1 MVKNRF
7 KNSEITPKSI
17 FLNRRN
23 LLKKWACLSLLTAN
37 GSLGWANP
45 MPLKSKWSTN
55 REPNS
60 YEDITSYNNF
70 YEFGTDKSDPAKYAH
85 KLSIEPWK
93 VEIGGLVEKPGLY
106 DFDDLISGI
115 VLEERVYAFRCVEGW
130 SMVIPWVGFS
140 LSEILKKIQPKS
152 SARYVAFETLFRPE
166 EMFGQRYNILS
177 WPYREGLTIAEAM
190 HPLTILSTGLYGE
203 ELPKQNGAP
212 LRLVVPWKY
221 GFKSIK
227 SIVKIK
233 LTDKQPQS
241 SWNMQNPREYGF
253 YSNVNPEVD
262 HPRWS
267 QATERPIGK
276 GLFAKR
282 RKTLKFNGY
291 GDEVA
296 SLYSGMD
303 LRRYY

>member
-1 MVKNRF
+1 MVRNRF
-7 KNSEITPKSI
+7 KYSEITPKEI
-17 FLNRRN
+17 FFNRRD
-23 LLKKWACLSLLTAN
+23 LLKTGLCSSILATN
-37 GSLGWANP
+37 VSLGWASSTP
-45 MPLKSKWSTN
+45 VKSKWSTN

-60 YEDITSYNNF
+60 YDDITSYNNF

-85 KLSIEPWK
+85 KLTIDPWK
-93 VEIGGLVEKPGLY
+93 VEIGGLVEKPGFY
-106 DFDDLISGI
+106 DLDDLVSDI
-115 VLEERVYAFRCVEGW
+115 VLEERIYAFRCVEGW
-130 SMVIPWVGFS
+130 SMVIPWLGFS
-140 LSEILKKIQPKS
+140 LSKILKKIEPKN
-152 SARYVAFETLFRPE
+152 AAKYVAFETLFRPE
-166 EMFGQRYNILS
+166 EMFGQRYKILS

-227 SIVKIK
+227 SIVKIN

-241 SWNMQNPREYGF
+241 SWNMQNPSEYGF

-267 QATERPIGK
+267 QATERPIGN

-291 GDEVA
+291 GTEVA

-303 LRRYY
+303 LRKHY

>member
-1 MVKNRF
+1 MVRGRF
-7 KNSEITPKSI
+7 KYSQITPKNM
-17 FLNRRN
+17 FLKRRD
-23 LLKKWACLSLLTAN
+23 LIKKGLCLSILAAN
-37 GSLGWANP
+37 GSPSWASLAP
-45 MPLKSKWSTN
+45 VKSKWSTN

-60 YEDITSYNNF
+60 YEDISSYNNF

-227 SIVKIK
+227 SIQKIEF
-233 LTDKQPQS
+233 TDQQPNS
-241 SWNMQNPREYGF
+241 LWNELAPQEYGF
-253 YSNVNPEVD
+253 YANVNPEVD

-267 QATERPIGK
+267 QAKERPIGSWFFQK
-276 GLFAKR
+276 IP
-282 RKTLKFNGY
+282 TQPFNGY
-291 GDEVA
+291 AEEVA
-296 SLYSGMD
+296 SLYKGMD
-303 LRRYY
+303 LKKNY

>member
-1 MVKNRF
+1 MVRNRF
-7 KNSEITPKSI
+7 KNSEITPKSM
-17 FLNRRN
+17 FLKRRD
-23 LLKKWACLSLLTAN
+23 LIKKGLCLSILATN
-37 GSLGWANP
+37 VSPGWASSAP
-45 MPLKSKWSTN
+45 VKSKWSTN

-60 YEDITSYNNF
+60 YYDITSYNNF

-85 KLSIEPWK
+85 KLSIKPWK

-106 DFDDLISGI
+106 DFDDLIKGI
-115 VLEERVYAFRCVEGW
+115 VLEERIYAFRCVEGW

-140 LSEILKKIQPKS
+140 LSQILKKIEPKS
-152 SARYVAFETLFRPE
+152 SATYIAFETLFRPE
-166 EMFGQRYNILS
+166 EMFGQRYNILQ

-227 SIVKIK
+227 SIVKIN
-233 LTDKQPQS
+233 LTDKQPIS

-253 YSNVNPEVD
+253 FSNVNPDVD

-276 GLFAKR
+276 GLFTKR

-291 GDEVA
+291 GDDVA

-303 LRRYY
+303 LRKYY

>member
-17 FLNRRN
+17 FLSRRN

-140 LSEILKKIQPKS
+140 LSEILKIFS
-152 SARYVAFETLFRPE
+152 GS
-166 EMFGQRYNILS
+166 LS
-177 WPYREGLTIAEAM
+177 
-190 HPLTILSTGLYGE
+190 
-203 ELPKQNGAP
+203 
-212 LRLVVPWKY
+212 
-221 GFKSIK
+221 
-227 SIVKIK
+227 
-233 LTDKQPQS
+233 
-241 SWNMQNPREYGF
+241 
-253 YSNVNPEVD
+253 
-262 HPRWS
+262 
-267 QATERPIGK
+267 
-276 GLFAKR
+276 
-282 RKTLKFNGY
+282 
-291 GDEVA
+291 
-296 SLYSGMD
+296 
-303 LRRYY
+303 